1 MNIKKIIFP
10 LLLLCP
16 LWMQAQFYN
25 VDWYSLRADSVL
37 PVCTSVIDL
46 PDDYRN
52 YTYSA
57 HIEYPEYQ
65 KMKLEE
71 VERYRLKI
79 GYVNL
84 PSQPEI
90 ECHIGI
96 QAKCPQLDV
105 AFLPVVIRGG
115 EYYRLNSYK
124 LVVDRK
130 PCTMQRAASLRSAG
144 ERYAANSVLA
154 QGRWVRVSVK
164 ENGIHKITASELN
177 SMGFQNPANVRL
189 FGYGGHILPETGLEN
204 LPDDLQEIPLW
215 RENGYVLF
223 YANGTTK
230 WSYREGRYV
239 HEHNVYSDKGYYFLT
254 EGGTPMPF
262 PSETIGREP
271 SSVVTEY
278 PDYAVI
284 DNDRKSHCQYGRVL
298 VDDYDYTFGRSVNY
312 NIPISGVAKGSGI
325 IDISFATNGLE
336 KCDVSLSVGGKSVNN
351 LIVAANTSG
360 EVGKLVSRTFEITD
374 GISDNLSLNVT
385 QNVGNKA
392 VDGFLDYISLNY
404 TRRLALYGSQ
414 TTFRG
419 GESVE
424 YATYKIAGCT
434 NSVRVWDISSVVPRE
449 LKGTL
454 SGNHYSVVAPSG
466 IGHEYVAVDING
478 QFPSV
483 EFVGDVANQNLH
495 ATEKAD
501 MIIIVPS
508 NGVLK
513 PAAEKL
519 AEAHRTMDGISVE
532 VVTAQQVYN
541 EFSSG
546 TPDVTAYR
554 RFMKM
559 LYDRAASFEDAP
571 KYLLMFGDSWYDN
584 RLITFPKLKQDDYLL
599 CYESANSVNAVYS
612 YVMEDYM
619 GLLDDGEGDNHKR
632 NKVDIGVGRIP
643 VTSAVSANA
652 IVEKII
658 SYMKNEEAGAWQNV
672 IAILGD
678 DGDVDIPNQHMKDAE
693 GIADIM
699 KERYPSYIVER
710 IYWDNFVAEKSAS
723 GLRYPEVT
731 KAIKKRLDIGALI
744 VNYSGH
750 GSTNLLSHEM
760 TWKASDMAE
769 LKSPR
774 LPFWV
779 TASCDIAPFDKGENS
794 IGEVALT
801 NANGGA
807 VGLMTTTRTVLQTY
821 NAILNKEFMKV
832 LLSPVNGGDAIAVG
846 DAVRKTKSNVIS
858 LGTDVSEN
866 KLQYV
871 LLGDPALRLK
881 LPGYRIQVDKIN
893 GVEAGTPVQASAGGT
908 LTVEGCVVDS
918 KGSPVEDF
926 KGMLY
931 ASMFDCI
938 ENVHTLNN
946 DGLGVFEYEAHEK
959 MLFSGNGV
967 ISDGRFEIK
976 IPVPMDISYD
986 NENGLLNFFAVD
998 SAKVRSAQ
1006 GHFNDFVVGGTSS
1019 DMNNDG
1025 TGPEIKLYLNTPSFI
1040 NGDKVN
1046 STPCLWVELF
1056 DENGINTVGSGI
1068 GHDIVAIVDNNP
1080 VHTYNLNSVYTPSP
1094 TDYRRGTI
1102 MLPLNAL
1109 EAGEHTLMLRAWDLY
1124 NNSSTARITFV
1135 VDPDMLPDVMDI
1147 KVVGTPVT
1155 SGRTSELIITHNRPQ
1170 SKIDV
1175 VVELFTMQG
1184 QTVWKDVQTVVC
1196 DGMEYRYSWDGTAG
1210 GTRSLPTGVYVI
1222 RGYIISDG
1230 GMSEPKSLK
1239 IVVVNN
1245 KK

>member
-1 MNIKKIIFP
+1 
-10 LLLLCP
+10 
-16 LWMQAQFYN
+16 
-25 VDWYSLRADSVL
+25 
-37 PVCTSVIDL
+37 
-46 PDDYRN
+46 
-52 YTYSA
+52 
-57 HIEYPEYQ
+57 
-65 KMKLEE
+65 
-71 VERYRLKI
+71 
-79 GYVNL
+79 
-84 PSQPEI
+84 
-90 ECHIGI
+90 
-96 QAKCPQLDV
+96 
-105 AFLPVVIRGG
+105 
-115 EYYRLNSYK
+115 
-124 LVVDRK
+124 
-130 PCTMQRAASLRSAG
+130 
-144 ERYAANSVLA
+144 
-154 QGRWVRVSVK
+154 
-164 ENGIHKITASELN
+164 
-177 SMGFQNPANVRL
+177 
-189 FGYGGHILPETGLEN
+189 
-204 LPDDLQEIPLW
+204 
-215 RENGYVLF
+215 
-223 YANGTTK
+223 
-230 WSYREGRYV
+230 
-239 HEHNVYSDKGYYFLT
+239 
-254 EGGTPMPF
+254 
-262 PSETIGREP
+262 
-271 SSVVTEY
+271 
-278 PDYAVI
+278 
-284 DNDRKSHCQYGRVL
+284 
-298 VDDYDYTFGRSVNY
+298 
-312 NIPISGVAKGSGI
+312 
-325 IDISFATNGLE
+325 
-336 KCDVSLSVGGKSVNN
+336 
-351 LIVAANTSG
+351 
-360 EVGKLVSRTFEITD
+360 
-374 GISDNLSLNVT
+374 
-385 QNVGNKA
+385 
-392 VDGFLDYISLNY
+392 
-404 TRRLALYGSQ
+404 
-414 TTFRG
+414 
-419 GESVE
+419 
-424 YATYKIAGCT
+424 
-434 NSVRVWDISSVVPRE
+434 
-449 LKGTL
+449 
-454 SGNHYSVVAPSG
+454 
-466 IGHEYVAVDING
+466 
-478 QFPSV
+478 
-483 EFVGDVANQNLH
+483 
-495 ATEKAD
+495 
-501 MIIIVPS
+501 
-508 NGVLK
+508 
-513 PAAEKL
+513 
-519 AEAHRTMDGISVE
+519 
-532 VVTAQQVYN
+532 
-541 EFSSG
+541 
-546 TPDVTAYR
+546 
-554 RFMKM
+554 
-559 LYDRAASFEDAP
+559 
-571 KYLLMFGDSWYDN
+571 
-584 RLITFPKLKQDDYLL
+584 
-599 CYESANSVNAVYS
+599 
-612 YVMEDYM
+612 MEDYM

-693 GIADIM
+693 GIAGIM
-699 KERYPSYIVER
+699 NETYPSFIVER

-731 KAIKKRLDIGALI
+731 KAIKKRLDIGALV

-750 GSTNLLSHEM
+750 GGTNLLSHEM

-807 VGLMTTTRTVLQTY
+807 VSLLTTTRTVLQTY
-821 NAILNKEFMKV
+821 NAVLNKEFMKE
-832 LLSPVNGGDAIAVG
+832 LLSPVNGGDAVAVG
-846 DAVRKTKSNVIS
+846 DAMRKAKSNVIS

-881 LPGYRIQVDKIN
+881 LPEYRIQVDKIN
-893 GVEAGTPVQASAGGT
+893 GVEAGIPVQASAGGT
-908 LTVEGCVVDS
+908 PVVEGCVVDS
-918 KGSPVEDF
+918 KGSHVEDF
-926 KGMLY
+926 KGLLY
-931 ASMFDCI
+931 ANMFDCI

-946 DGLGVFEYEAHEK
+946 AGLGVFEYEAHEK

-986 NENGLLNFFAVD
+986 NEKGLLNLFAVD

-1006 GHFNDFVVGGTSS
+1006 GCFNDFVVGGTST

-1025 TGPEIKLYLNTPSFI
+1025 IGPEIKLYLNTPSFI

-1080 VHTYNLNSVYTPSP
+1080 LHTYNLNSVYTPSP

-1124 NNSSTARITFV
+1124 NNSSTAKITFV

-1147 KVVGTPVT
+1147 KIVGTPVT

-1175 VVELFTMQG
+1175 VIELFTMQG

-1222 RGYIISDG
+1222 RGYIISDS

>member
-1 MNIKKIIFP
+1 
-10 LLLLCP
+10 
-16 LWMQAQFYN
+16 
-25 VDWYSLRADSVL
+25 
-37 PVCTSVIDL
+37 
-46 PDDYRN
+46 
-52 YTYSA
+52 
-57 HIEYPEYQ
+57 
-65 KMKLEE
+65 
-71 VERYRLKI
+71 
-79 GYVNL
+79 
-84 PSQPEI
+84 
-90 ECHIGI
+90 
-96 QAKCPQLDV
+96 
-105 AFLPVVIRGG
+105 
-115 EYYRLNSYK
+115 
-124 LVVDRK
+124 
-130 PCTMQRAASLRSAG
+130 
-144 ERYAANSVLA
+144 
-154 QGRWVRVSVK
+154 
-164 ENGIHKITASELN
+164 
-177 SMGFQNPANVRL
+177 
-189 FGYGGHILPETGLEN
+189 
-204 LPDDLQEIPLW
+204 
-215 RENGYVLF
+215 
-223 YANGTTK
+223 
-230 WSYREGRYV
+230 
-239 HEHNVYSDKGYYFLT
+239 
-254 EGGTPMPF
+254 
-262 PSETIGREP
+262 
-271 SSVVTEY
+271 
-278 PDYAVI
+278 
-284 DNDRKSHCQYGRVL
+284 
-298 VDDYDYTFGRSVNY
+298 
-312 NIPISGVAKGSGI
+312 
-325 IDISFATNGLE
+325 
-336 KCDVSLSVGGKSVNN
+336 
-351 LIVAANTSG
+351 
-360 EVGKLVSRTFEITD
+360 
-374 GISDNLSLNVT
+374 
-385 QNVGNKA
+385 
-392 VDGFLDYISLNY
+392 
-404 TRRLALYGSQ
+404 
-414 TTFRG
+414 
-419 GESVE
+419 
-424 YATYKIAGCT
+424 
-434 NSVRVWDISSVVPRE
+434 
-449 LKGTL
+449 
-454 SGNHYSVVAPSG
+454 
-466 IGHEYVAVDING
+466 
-478 QFPSV
+478 
-483 EFVGDVANQNLH
+483 
-495 ATEKAD
+495 
-501 MIIIVPS
+501 
-508 NGVLK
+508 
-513 PAAEKL
+513 
-519 AEAHRTMDGISVE
+519 MDGLSVE

-559 LYDRAASFEDAP
+559 LYDRATSFEDAP

-658 SYMKNEEAGAWQNV
+658 SYMKNEDAGAWQNV

-693 GIADIM
+693 GIAGIM
-699 KERYPSYIVER
+699 NEKYPSFIVER

-731 KAIKKRLDIGALI
+731 KAIKKRLDNGALV

-750 GSTNLLSHEM
+750 GGTNLLSHEM

-807 VGLMTTTRTVLQTY
+807 VSLLTTTRTVLQTY
-821 NAILNKEFMKV
+821 NAVLNKEFMKE
-832 LLSPVNGGDAIAVG
+832 LLSPVNGGDAVAVG
-846 DAVRKTKSNVIS
+846 DAMRKAKSNVIS

-881 LPGYRIQVDKIN
+881 LPEYRIQVNKIN
-893 GVEAGTPVQASAGGT
+893 GVASGTPVQASAGGT
-908 LTVEGCVVDS
+908 LVVEGCVVDRN
-918 KGSPVEDF
+918 GTPVDDF
-926 KGMLY
+926 KGLLY
-931 ASMFDCI
+931 ANMFDCI

-946 DGLGVFEYEAHEK
+946 AGLGVFEYEAHEK

-986 NENGLLNFFAVD
+986 NEKGLLNLFAVD

-1006 GHFNDFVVGGTSS
+1006 GCFNDFVVGGTST

-1025 TGPEIKLYLNTPSFI
+1025 IGPEIKLYLNTPSFI

-1080 VHTYNLNSVYTPSP
+1080 LHTYNLNSVYTPSP

-1124 NNSSTARITFV
+1124 NNSSTAKITFV

-1147 KVVGTPVT
+1147 KIVGTPVT

-1175 VVELFTMQG
+1175 VIELFTMQG
-1184 QTVWKDVQTVVC
+1184 QTVWKDVQTVIC
-1196 DGMEYRYSWDGTAG
+1196 DGMEYRYSWDCTAG
-1210 GTRSLPTGVYVI
+1210 GTRSLPTGVYII
-1222 RGYIISDG
+1222 RGYIISDS